1 MYPGSFD
8 NGELGKINTTTTH
21 VIKNVEVFS
30 VDHAGMGDSMT
41 SLLGLVDQIQ
51 ESNSLSANTKDSLI
65 EAINMLGEAEVEIA
79 NSGRIFEDAGVFIDT
94 FACGETKDKIKFN
107 VSGAVI
113 TTERNTLQ
121 VFPESVLARQFDDTT
136 WTENNC
142 VRDWT
147 PEDVNSWV
155 KKLEGVPDDAA
166 EKIKQE
172 KITGRELLSLGLE
185 GLKMIGIRRPATI
198 CLIYEE
204 IKKLGT
210 VTFIEHSPYC
220 FGKLIDFCRMLKLH
234 SLGLG
239 NTPDLPSV
247 RNSDTS
253 RFVEMVKYFNPGDTA
268 ELILGVGFTGKRAR
282 KQY

>member
-1 MYPGSFD
+1 MESSITGWHKADKAFLFVLFGNGISAPSKLMLKERGKLHAVYHNADYGPTFGQGHDCRVHESKLRLHPYSFD
-8 NGELGKINTTTTH
+8 NGELGAMVTTTTYA
-21 VIKNVEVFS
+21 IKNVEVFS
-30 VDHAGMGDSMT
+30 VDHAVMGDSMT

-79 NSGRIFEDAGVFIDT
+79 NNERLFEDAGVFIDT
-94 FACGETKDKIKFN
+94 FACGETKDIIKFN
-107 VSGAVI
+107 VSGTVI

-136 WTENNC
+136 WTESNC

-155 KKLEGVPDDAA
+155 EKLEGVPDDAA

-172 KITGRELLSLGLE
+172 EITGGELLSLGLE

-198 CLIYEE
+198 CLI
-204 IKKLGT
+204 
-210 VTFIEHSPYC
+210 
-220 FGKLIDFCRMLKLH
+220 R
-234 SLGLG
+234 
-239 NTPDLPSV
+239 
-247 RNSDTS
+247 
-253 RFVEMVKYFNPGDTA
+253 GD
-268 ELILGVGFTGKRAR
+268 
-282 KQY
+282 